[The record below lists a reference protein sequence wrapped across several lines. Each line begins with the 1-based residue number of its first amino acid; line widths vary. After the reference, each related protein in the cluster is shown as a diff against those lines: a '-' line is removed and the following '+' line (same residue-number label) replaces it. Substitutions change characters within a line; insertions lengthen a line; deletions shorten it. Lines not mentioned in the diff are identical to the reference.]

1 MKILHLNTEGSYM
14 DIIEKYHAYKE
25 TISDRQL
32 NDKDAV
38 TPNKIFETV
47 IKKKKT
53 IIHMSE
59 YTTPLVI

>member
-1 MKILHLNTEGSYM
+1 VENIMKILHLNTKGSCM

-38 TPNKIFETV
+38 TPNKIFETN
-47 IKKKKT
+47 KKSK
-53 IIHMSE
+53 
-59 YTTPLVI
+59 P

>member
-1 MKILHLNTEGSYM
+1 M